1 MARICIVGDSEL
13 ARDLRTLVRTDP
25 DLVLHDGK
33 TFATTIVELVIVEEL
48 HELELRTGTRVS
60 PTELAVVAQLA
71 HRGARFRVLA
81 DDAPD
86 ERTVYLDVPV
96 HLSIDARA
104 CNTIATAIYTAL
116 LQSLTIDRRSWWR
129 RLFGHAAII
138 MLLAAPAHAQ
148 LTSTSPSGGGGGG
161 TVMQG
166 TAAATTDAAA
176 WPFKIVFGST
186 QIDPRD
192 ISDRV
197 GRALGQVTFASP
209 QHIVCDSG
217 CGSPPA
223 TADTSAFTFGTTSV
237 SPIGAVVDDVATNT
251 VAENSFGAPRMST
264 NRVLL
269 VDGSGVTQPVSLGS
283 VPSHAVTNA
292 GTFAV
297 QVTSAPTTAV
307 TNAGLS
313 NLDVLLSTRT
323 KPADQQ
329 HTIIDSGSISN
340 TAFIANAGTSLNTSA
355 LALSAT
361 QTDGTQQTK
370 ITDGTNVAAVK
381 AASTAAL
388 ATDKAFVVAISPNNT
403 VAVTESGAWT
413 VQPGNTAN
421 TTPWLFKL
429 DQTTTAN
436 DVDVLTVP
444 ALFTDRTQK
453 TQLTDGTRDGTVKAA
468 STAAVATDTAVVVA
482 ISPNN
487 TSPTS
492 LASVPTHD
500 VGNITTSITPGGG
513 AAQPREGGGRGAH
526 LGRYRRDD
534 ARRAQGHARRSRRA
548 PTPTMA
554 RSRWTPTARQF
565 TRVDHPNRIRCTSSR
580 RRPPRDHRR
589 RRQLRAPGAG
599 LSIYITDI
607 MFSASATGIAADAF
621 PTLKYGTG
629 GTCGT
634 GTTVFWGALTAATN
648 FRTSD
653 NFNTPIKIPANNE
666 ICWITTTAG
675 SKFIVLSGFIAP

>member
-1 MARICIVGDSEL
+1 MARICIVGDSSL

-33 TFATTIVELVIVEEL
+33 TFATTIVEIVVTDAA
-48 HELELRTGTRVS
+48 HDIELRTGTRVS

-71 HRGARFRVLA
+71 HRCASFRVLA
-81 DDAPD
+81 DDDPD
-86 ERTVYLDVPV
+86 ERTVYLLVADF
-96 HLSIDARA
+96 LAADARV
-104 CNTIATAIYTAL
+104 CNNIATAIYTAL
-116 LQSLTIDRRSWWR
+116 LQSLKIDHRSWWR
-129 RLFGHAAII
+129 RLLGHAAII
-138 MLLAAPAHAQ
+138 MLLAAPANAQ

-161 TVMQG
+161 TVTQG

-176 WPFKIVFGST
+176 WPMKVVFGGA

-197 GRALGQVTFASP
+197 GRTLGQVTFSSPQAVTQSGAWAISFSTP

-269 VDGSGVTQPVSLGS
+269 VDGSGVTQPVSLAS
-283 VPSHAVTNA
+283 VPSHPVTNA

-329 HTIIDSGSISN
+329 HTIIDSSATLTVTGPLTDTQLRATPVPISGSISN
-340 TAFIANAGTSLNTSA
+340 TAFIANAGTNLNTSA
-355 LALSAT
+355 LALDAT
-361 QTDGTQQTK
+361 LTGRLPAGGSPANGESNTNTALSRIGAFNYTFNGTSWDRWT
-370 ITDGTNVAAVK
+370 G
-381 AASTAAL
+381 
-388 ATDKAFVVAISPNNT
+388 
-403 VAVTESGAWT
+403 AVT
-413 VQPGNTAN
+413 
-421 TTPWLFKL
+421 
-429 DQTTTAN
+429 
-436 DVDVLTVP
+436 
-444 ALFTDRTQK
+444 
-453 TQLTDGTRDGTVKAA
+453 
-468 STAAVATDTAVVVA
+468 
-482 ISPNN
+482 
-487 TSPTS
+487 
-492 LASVPTHD
+492 LASVPTHSID
-500 VGNITTSITPGGG
+500 SITTSIVPGTG
-513 AAQPREGGGRGAH
+513 ATNLGKAEDAAAVSGDTGVSALLVRKDTNATLTSADGDYVQQARDNYGATFMR
-526 LGRYRRDD
+526 L
-534 ARRAQGHARRSRRA
+534 
-548 PTPTMA
+548 
-554 RSRWTPTARQF
+554 
-565 TRVDHPNRIRCTSSR
+565 DHPNRIRCVVPTSTATVITAVGGSCV
-580 RRPPRDHRR
+580 
-589 RRQLRAPGAG
+589 APGAG
-599 LSIYITDI
+599 LSIYITDV

-648 FRTSD
+648 FRTAD
-653 NFNTPIKIPANNE
+653 NFHTPLKIPANNE
-666 ICWITTTAG
+666 VCWITSTAG
-675 SKFIVLSGFIAP
+675 SKFIVISGFIAP